1 MLSHRES
8 AHLPELPHISA
19 SLLSYRS
26 ARDSLQIVSLDLS
39 AEMPGGRGKQEDV
52 DGREGVVD
60 RCHHQAVP
68 REDGAGQRQRR
79 VLGE

>member
-1 MLSHRES
+1 
-8 AHLPELPHISA
+8 
-19 SLLSYRS
+19 
-26 ARDSLQIVSLDLS
+26 
-39 AEMPGGRGKQEDV
+39 MPGGRAKQEDV